1 MTSLYARRNSPFVL
15 NHSGVNTGKILDL
28 RIHWTADDIVTDVSA
43 VAPGETRLVS
53 VANDTLV
60 FAARH
65 PIYSDVCFQ
74 QTVSGD
80 VSQYLDYLTT
90 NAGPYQVNTA
100 SGMVAYQVVGSAGDR
115 GLALRSPRIA
125 LMLDLN
131 YPNWVDTGTDI
142 GLVEPFNV
150 IFDYVPQATR
160 KNTPVFTDANSN
172 IVISG
177 NCFTNTPISGGTIIS
192 TAHRFSLTGDTL
204 VFLDRPEVPEPPE
217 KILSINGIRADH
229 GGITIKTLI

>member
-1 MTSLYARRNSPFVL
+1 MRRNSPFVL

-28 RIHWTADDIVTDVSA
+28 RIHWTADDIVTDVPE
-43 VAPGETRLVS
+43 VDPGETRLIS
-53 VANDTLV
+53 VADDTLV

-65 PIYSDVCFQ
+65 PIYRDTCFR
-74 QTVSGD
+74 QTISGA

-90 NAGPYQVNTA
+90 NAGPYQVDTA
-100 SGMVAYQVVGSAGDR
+100 TGMVSYLVMGSGGAC
-115 GLALRSPRIA
+115 GLALWSPRIV
-125 LMLDLN
+125 LVLDLN
-131 YPNWVDTGTDI
+131 YPNWVDTGTDV

-160 KNTPVFTDANSN
+160 QNIPVFTDANSS

-177 NCFTNTPISGGTIIS
+177 NYFTNTPTSSGQIVS
-192 TAHRFSLTGDTL
+192 TAHRFSLTDNTL
-204 VFLDRPEVPEPPE
+204 VFLDRPAVPEPPE
-217 KILSINGIRADH
+217 KILSINGVRADH